1 LPFGRIYDKKS
12 RRFEGLLVVRGLLGS
27 RASRPSVTTRSRHDE
42 EKRLMHKAAR
52 TWSIFIRRWTG
63 GTSFMFARA
72 ALLGSAF
79 LLGMIAA

>member
-1 LPFGRIYDKKS
+1 M
-12 RRFEGLLVVRGLLGS
+12 VRGLLQS
-27 RASRPSVTTRSRHDE
+27 RASRPSVTTRAPRGGGE
-42 EKRLMHKAAR
+42 EAMRKATR

-63 GTSFMFARA
+63 GTSFMFTRA

>member
-1 LPFGRIYDKKS
+1 
-12 RRFEGLLVVRGLLGS
+12 
-27 RASRPSVTTRSRHDE
+27 
-42 EKRLMHKAAR
+42 MHKAAR

-63 GTSFMFARA
+63 GTSFMVARA